1 MGDLTHDFDWSE
13 MACHDGT
20 PVPPELRGNMQKLA
34 NNLQVLRDKVGAP
47 IHIVSGY
54 RTPQHNAVVD
64 GAGHSQHML
73 AKAADIQVQGMTPKQ
88 VCALVKQLISEKQMA
103 EGGVGLYDSWVHY
116 DVRGTPARW
125 GGA

>member
-1 MGDLTHDFDWSE
+1 MGDLTHSFSLSE
-13 MACHDGT
+13 FACHDGT
-20 PVPPELRGNMQKLA
+20 PVPAELLPNVQQLA
-34 NNLQVLRDKVGAP
+34 NNLEVLRDRVGVP

-54 RTPQHNAVVD
+54 RTPAHNALVD

-73 AKAADIQVQGMTPKQ
+73 AKAADIQVQGMAPKQ
-88 VCALVKQLISEKQMA
+88 VCALVKQLIADGQMA
-103 EGGVGLYDSWVHY
+103 QGGVGLYDNWVHY